1 MIELILLANLF
12 APYTSIEFCN
22 ELKYET
28 DRAVLRDDLTQQQ
41 SDAIF
46 ERCLETYTKGV

>member
-1 MIELILLANLF
+1 MIEFILLANLL
-12 APYTSIEFCN
+12 APYTSIEFCA

-41 SDAIF
+41 SDDIF
-46 ERCLETYTKGV
+46 DRCLDTYTRGA